1 MDSRFRNIR
10 IALSLTAL
18 AGTAACAAAP
28 GDESSRYRVVTTP
41 GPRGTTRIVETEPAA
56 RAAATAPQPCSSQT
70 ATRER
75 PKYRL
80 VTTPGPR
87 GTTRAVRVRGT
98 GASCR

>member
-1 MDSRFRNIR
+1 MDSRFRNIK
-10 IALSLTAL
+10 IVLSLMAL
-18 AGTAACAAAP
+18 AGTAACATAT
-28 GDESSRYRVVTTP
+28 GNEGSRYHVVTTP
-41 GPRGTTRIVETEPAA
+41 DPRGTTRIVVTEPAVPA
-56 RAAATAPQPCSSQT
+56 VATAPQPCSSQI

-87 GTTRAVRVRGT
+87 GTTRAVRVSET